1 MEVAMRKKSLLAVA
15 ISAAALAGL
24 SAGPAFAGE
33 ITGPP
38 GTVGEVGSA
47 PGTPTPVASGVAASE
62 CSFNG
67 LNDFNQGHVDR
78 ITQNYGTNKKLGIP
92 IELGG
97 FPGTDCNPT
106 RAG

>member
-1 MEVAMRKKSLLAVA
+1 MHTRSSLAVA
-15 ISAAALAGL
+15 VCVTALAGL
-24 SAGPAFAGE
+24 SAAPAFAGE

-38 GTVGEVGSA
+38 GTIGERFSA
-47 PGTPTPVASGVAASE
+47 PGTPTPIKSGVAASE

-67 LNDFNQGHVDR
+67 LNDFVNGQVDA
-78 ITQNYGTNKKLGIP
+78 ITQNYGTNKKLGIT
-92 IELGG
+92 IEQGG

>member
-1 MEVAMRKKSLLAVA
+1 MRKKSLLAVA
-15 ISAAALAGL
+15 VGAVALASF

-38 GTVGEVGSA
+38 GTVGEAGSA
-47 PGTPTPVASGVAASE
+47 PGKDTGVRLHANSE
-62 CSFNG
+62 CAFNG

-78 ITQNYGTNKKLGIP
+78 ITQNYGTNKKLGIS
-92 IELGG
+92 IEEGG
-97 FPGTDCNPT
+97 FPGTGCNPT